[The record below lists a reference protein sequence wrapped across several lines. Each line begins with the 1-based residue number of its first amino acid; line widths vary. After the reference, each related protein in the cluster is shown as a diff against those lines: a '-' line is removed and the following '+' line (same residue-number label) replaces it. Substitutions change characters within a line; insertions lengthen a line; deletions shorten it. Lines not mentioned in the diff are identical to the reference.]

1 MRCKSEKGF
10 TLVEVVMATLLLA
23 IGVAIIGTVISEIVK
38 KNFYSQ
44 RHTQAVLLAQ
54 NKIEE
59 LLNDG
64 YEDPNLDED
73 NYENPLNP
81 VNATGDSNGVFYQ
94 FWEVDDLNPIP
105 GSKMITSK
113 IQWESTDGEL
123 KVVILTAVCID
134 QSN

>member
-1 MRCKSEKGF
+1 MSCKSEKGF

-23 IGVAIIGTVISEIVK
+23 IGIAIIGSVISEIVK
-38 KNFYSQ
+38 RNFYSQ

-73 NYENPLNP
+73 TYENPLNP
-81 VNATGDSNGVFYQ
+81 VNATGDSNGIFYQ

-123 KVVILTAVCID
+123 KSLILTAVCID

>member
-23 IGVAIIGTVISEIVK
+23 IGIAIIGSVISEIVK

-73 NYENPLNP
+73 TYENPLNP
-81 VNATGDSNGVFYQ
+81 VNSTGDSNGVFYQ
-94 FWEVDDLNPIP
+94 FWEIDDLNPIP

-123 KVVILTAVCID
+123 KSVILTAVCID

>member
-64 YEDPNLDED
+64 YGDPNLDD
-73 NYENPLNP
+73 DTYENPLNP

-105 GSKMITSK
+105 GSKLVTST

-123 KVVILTAVCID
+123 KSVILTTVCID

>member
-1 MRCKSEKGF
+1 MKSKSERGF
-10 TLVEVVMATLLLA
+10 TLIEVVMATLILTVGL
-23 IGVAIIGTVISEIVK
+23 GIIGSVISGIVK
-38 KNFYSQ
+38 ANFYSQ
-44 RHTQAVLLAQ
+44 RHTQAVLMAQ

-64 YEDPNLDED
+64 YENPNLNED
-73 NYENPLNP
+73 TYENPLNP

-105 GSKMITSK
+105 GSKLLTSTV
-113 IQWESTDGEL
+113 QWESTDGEL
-123 KVVILTAVCID
+123 KSVILTAVCID